1 MDDVLL
7 IKKIFMMR
15 DKKMVWFITGASSG
29 FGKALTLKLVE
40 YGYRVVATARN
51 PEDVARY
58 VTENEDVLILPLD
71 VTNKEQVKE
80 AVSLAIAQFG
90 QIDVLVNNAGIG
102 YFSSIEE
109 ADEQAVRQLFEVNF
123 WGVKNMTSAVL
134 PIMRSSRTGHI
145 MNISSVGGIKA
156 FAGFG
161 YYHATKFAIEG
172 YSESLYQEVLPL
184 GIHVTLIEPGD
195 FTTDFAGRSAKE
207 NTTIISDYHT
217 TAGKNIQGIRK
228 LSGHQPGNPD
238 LAAEAIIR
246 MYESPLKHP
255 LRLLL
260 GTDAYLY
267 AHEKIASLATDFEMG
282 KELTFSTDY

>member
-1 MDDVLL
+1 
-7 IKKIFMMR
+7 
-15 DKKMVWFITGASSG
+15 MVWLITGASSG
-29 FGKALTLKLVE
+29 FGKELTLKLVA
-40 YGYRVVATARN
+40 YGYRVIATARN
-51 PEDVARY
+51 PDDITQYLTA
-58 VTENEDVLILPLD
+58 NEEVLILPLD

-80 AVSLAIAQFG
+80 TVALAMAHFG

-123 WGVKNMTSAVL
+123 WGVKNMIDVVL
-134 PIMRSSRTGHI
+134 PFMRTSRTGHI
-145 MNISSVGGIKA
+145 INISSVGGIKA

-161 YYHATKFAIEG
+161 YYHATKFALEG

-207 NTTIISDYHT
+207 NTTVIAEYGT

-228 LSGHQPGNPD
+228 LSGHQPGNPT
-238 LAAEAIIR
+238 LAAEAIIQ

-260 GTDAYLY
+260 GTDAYQY
-267 AHEKIASLATDFEMG
+267 ANDKIASLATDYEMG